1 MNLTQA
7 IKMAAK
13 SIFSNKGRS
22 ALTMLGIIIG
32 LAAVIVLVS
41 YAQGQN
47 MAMNAYYES
56 MGTNVINVYAY
67 SWGGGGQRDVGK
79 EINNYCLQLDGVAGI
94 TPNGYVYSSPTIKYE
109 SKTLSR
115 NQGGGM
121 IGMVGPGVSV
131 SPGMGG
137 QNDYPEIR
145 MGNDYFG
152 VCNGFSI
159 ARGREFSYL
168 ELENMSQVCVLGAAT
183 AEYLFGLTDP
193 IDKTISINGRP
204 FRVIGVYKSKG
215 ANVDL
220 GNNEESQWM
229 EESIKRQD
237 RLVVLPYTM
246 TRYFNDNEPINEYIV
261 KAKTSGDVK
270 NITTALSSFLPTII
284 NTNEG
289 SFGIDNPQAWQDQN
303 NEANELQ
310 QRFLGGVAA
319 ISLLVGGIGIMNIM
333 LVTVTER
340 TREIGIR
347 KAIGAERKSII
358 AQFLIEACN
367 RAHPGDRHSKG
378 YRRRAAEHH
387 HPVPYRG
394 RYDLRDRR
402 HLRNHCGVPGDPHRG
417 EAVLRDHIAPQCGD
431 HRWRLCHL
439 GDSGHHLRYVS
450 RH

>member
-41 YAQGQN
+41 YAEGQN

-56 MGTNVINVYAY
+56 MGTNVIQVSAY

-79 EINNYCLQLDGVAGI
+79 EIHNYCLQLDGVAGI

-121 IGMVGPGVSV
+121 IGMVVGPGISV

-137 QNDYPEIR
+137 QNEYPEIR
-145 MGNDYFG
+145 LGNDYFG
-152 VCNGFSI
+152 VCNGFTI
-159 ARGREFSYL
+159 AKGREFSYL

-215 ANVDL
+215 ADVDL
-220 GNNEESQWM
+220 GTNEESQWM

-246 TRYFNDNEPINEYIV
+246 TRYFNNNEPINDYIV
-261 KAKTSGDVK
+261 KAKTSSDVK
-270 NITTALSSFLPTII
+270 NITTSLNGYLSGII
-284 NTNEG
+284 DTNNG
-289 SFGIDNPQAWQDQN
+289 SFYVDNPQAWQEQN

-347 KAIGAERKSII
+347 KAIGAERRSII
-358 AQFLIEACN
+358 TQFLIEAAMICGIGGIFGIIVGYLGTLIVGKLSFGTILLPSAEITVGAFVISVILGIIFGMYPAIKASGLQPVEAL
-367 RAHPGDRHSKG
+367 RAD
-378 YRRRAAEHH
+378 
-387 HPVPYRG
+387 
-394 RYDLRDRR
+394 
-402 HLRNHCGVPGDPHRG
+402 
-417 EAVLRDHIAPQCGD
+417 
-431 HRWRLCHL
+431 
-439 GDSGHHLRYVS
+439 
-450 RH
+450 